1 MEGLWEITQILTT
14 QVEIGED
21 YKGDTDKMLYE
32 SGGAGWERQGCL
44 RGEEACEIGLHGWM
58 RFISVASLLLFRV
71 TFFHSPTS

>member
-32 SGGAGWERQGCL
+32 SGG
-44 RGEEACEIGLHGWM
+44 RGGKGKCVSMEKKP
-58 RFISVASLLLFRV
+58 VK
-71 TFFHSPTS
+71 